1 MDAEKLI
8 KSNQEQAVASWL
20 NYLNQIRI
28 NRIVDAMQQQNENLQ
43 DAVLVLKDTMQT
55 IDLDIIEKNRGG
67 QKGQHGFIAEVA
79 ECGIGNAFDKL
90 KGDDGSYSWVN
101 DNGPVD
107 LRRGAV
113 DIQQK
118 FVRSGGLFSLNAV
131 QAHHSKY
138 PDFLNNGEKYQ
149 IPKDFYDNILK
160 LYNMSEKEAYKKLS
174 STSDLTLKQWRKVHE
189 FFENGDITI
198 NDLEPSSLKY
208 DEVQMGNIK
217 HTIELKN
224 QDAHKENNILKEGDL
239 EEGRASIEEAGQ
251 AALTGAIIEGG
262 TTFVMEIIKRVK
274 SGKKIKDFSEDD
286 WKDILKKSGI
296 STVKGGVRGASIY
309 MITNLTTAFV
319 DVGKVY
325 SVTTTPAAVASA
337 LVTAGFGVAEQVHL
351 YREGK
356 LSELDLIENSEI
368 LCLDAGVS
376 AVSSLIGQAI
386 IPIPVLGAV
395 IGNSVGTVMYQIG
408 KDNFNKKENEFFER
422 YISEQAKL
430 DEALRVEYDDLIRS
444 LNDALLKYYALLE
457 EAFSPIPEIAFSGSI
472 KLAKSLNVP
481 MSEILCDIEDIDSY
495 FEE

>member
-160 LYNMSEKEAYKKLS
+160 LYNMSDELDYTSTAVEIRDAAIEFEEQLNWKSDGSDNRDYLEELDKFEEKKLEE
-174 STSDLTLKQWRKVHE
+174 WRK
-189 FFENGDITI
+189 
-198 NDLEPSSLKY
+198 
-208 DEVQMGNIK
+208 
-217 HTIELKN
+217 
-224 QDAHKENNILKEGDL
+224 
-239 EEGRASIEEAGQ
+239 
-251 AALTGAIIEGG
+251 
-262 TTFVMEIIKRVK
+262 
-274 SGKKIKDFSEDD
+274 
-286 WKDILKKSGI
+286 
-296 STVKGGVRGASIY
+296 IY
-309 MITNLTTAFV
+309 A
-319 DVGKVY
+319 
-325 SVTTTPAAVASA
+325 
-337 LVTAGFGVAEQVHL
+337 
-351 YREGK
+351 
-356 LSELDLIENSEI
+356 
-368 LCLDAGVS
+368 
-376 AVSSLIGQAI
+376 
-386 IPIPVLGAV
+386 
-395 IGNSVGTVMYQIG
+395 
-408 KDNFNKKENEFFER
+408 
-422 YISEQAKL
+422 
-430 DEALRVEYDDLIRS
+430 
-444 LNDALLKYYALLE
+444 
-457 EAFSPIPEIAFSGSI
+457 
-472 KLAKSLNVP
+472 
-481 MSEILCDIEDIDSY
+481 
-495 FEE
+495 